1 MKNRYIKFKSLLDLL
16 FALILLI
23 ALSPLL
29 FVIYILVYLTL
40 GKPVF
45 FIQERPGL
53 NNKIFKLIK
62 FRTMQNK
69 FNKKNILLPDNKRL
83 TRFGRFLRAS
93 SLDELPSLVN
103 VLKGE
108 MSFVGPRPLL
118 VEYLKFYNEEQLK
131 RHMVKPGIT
140 GLAQVNGRNTI
151 DWNQKFKYDLL
162 YIKKISF
169 LMDINILL
177 KTILK
182 VFLFK
187 SISYSEEIIMPKFK
201 GNNKLKV

>member
-1 MKNRYIKFKSLLDLL
+1 MENRYIKFKSILDFL
-16 FALILLI
+16 FALLLLP
-23 ALSPLL
+23 ALSPLFFL
-29 FVIYILVYLTL
+29 IYLLVYLNF

-62 FRTMQNK
+62 FRTML
-69 FNKKNILLPDNKRL
+69 NIYDQYNFLLPDNQRL
-83 TRFGRFLRAS
+83 TSFGRFLRAS
-93 SLDELPSLVN
+93 SLDELPSIIN
-103 VLKGE
+103 VLRGQ

-118 VEYLKFYNEEQLK
+118 VEYLEFYDENQLK

-140 GLAQVNGRNTI
+140 GLAQVNGRNSI
-151 DWNQKFKYDLL
+151 DWEKKFKYDIL

-169 LMDINILL
+169 FTDIHILL

-182 VFLFK
+182 VFLIR
-187 SISYSEEIIMPKFK
+187 SISYSKNVTMPKFK
-201 GNNKLKV
+201 KK

>member
-1 MKNRYIKFKSLLDLL
+1 MKNKYIKIKSILDFL
-16 FALILLI
+16 FALLLFL

-29 FVIYILVYLTL
+29 LFIYIVVYLKL
-40 GKPVF
+40 GNPVF

-62 FRTMQNK
+62 FRTMLNK
-69 FNKKNILLPDNKRL
+69 YDQENVLLPDNERL
-83 TRFGRFLRAS
+83 TSLGKFLRAS
-93 SLDELPSLVN
+93 SLDELPSIVN

-151 DWNQKFKYDLL
+151 DWEKKFKYDIA

-169 LMDINILL
+169 FTDIYILL
-177 KTILK
+177 KTIFK

-187 SISYSEEIIMPKFK
+187 SISYSKDVVMPKFK
-201 GNNKLKV
+201 RK

>member
-16 FALILLI
+16 FAFLLLM

-45 FIQERPGL
+45 FIQDRPGL

-151 DWNQKFKYDLL
+151 DWKQKFKYDLL

>member
-1 MKNRYIKFKSLLDLL
+1 MKNRYIKVKGIFDLL
-16 FALILLI
+16 FALLLLVALFPLLLI
-23 ALSPLL
+23 
-29 FVIYILVYLTL
+29 IYILVYLIL
-40 GKPVF
+40 GNPVF

-62 FRTMQNK
+62 FRTMLNK
-69 FNKKNILLPDNKRL
+69 YNQEMILLPDNKRL
-83 TRFGRFLRAS
+83 TWFGRFLRAS

-118 VEYLKFYNEEQLK
+118 VEYLKFYDEEQLK
-131 RHMVKPGIT
+131 RHLVKPGIT
-140 GLAQVNGRNTI
+140 GLAQISGRNKI
-151 DWNQKFKYDLL
+151 DWKQKFKYDLS

-169 LMDINILL
+169 LTDINILL

-182 VFLFK
+182 VFLFR
-187 SISYSEEIIMPKFK
+187 SISYSKETTMPKFK
-201 GNNKLKV
+201 GNNNLKI

>member
-1 MKNRYIKFKSLLDLL
+1 MKNKYIKIKSILDLL
-16 FALILLI
+16 FALLLFL

-29 FVIYILVYLTL
+29 LFIYILVYLKL
-40 GKPVF
+40 GNPVF

-62 FRTMQNK
+62 FRTMINK
-69 FNKKNILLPDNKRL
+69 YDQENVLLPDNERL
-83 TRFGRFLRAS
+83 TSFGKFLRAS
-93 SLDELPSLVN
+93 SLDELPSIVN

-151 DWNQKFKYDLL
+151 DWEKKFKYDIS

-169 LMDINILL
+169 FTDIYILL

-187 SISYSEEIIMPKFK
+187 SISYSKDVVMPKFK
-201 GNNKLKV
+201 RK

>member
-16 FALILLI
+16 FAFLLLM

-45 FIQERPGL
+45 FIQDRPGL